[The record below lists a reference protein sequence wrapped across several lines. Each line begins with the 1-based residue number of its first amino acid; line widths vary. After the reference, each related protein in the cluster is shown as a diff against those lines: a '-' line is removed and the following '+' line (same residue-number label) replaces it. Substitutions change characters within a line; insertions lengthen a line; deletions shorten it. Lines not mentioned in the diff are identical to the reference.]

1 MSVVVGNHPHSDAAP
16 FGGGSEF
23 LWELA
28 VWDRRKG
35 RRAGTGRRGDMPSGH
50 VAGFRTSL
58 WPAPASGWQPLR
70 VSILAKHPCFVSRL
84 PSCSDALPTWAEMW
98 GTWRAMS
105 GLSPPPPSW
114 RQTGG
119 APSFPPSLHVLVT
132 NCCQPHFAQYQQFSH
147 LSIHQTRL
155 EGLLILRYLGPTCLS
170 LLFVGLE

>member
-16 FGGGSEF
+16 FGGSSEF

-35 RRAGTGRRGDMPSGH
+35 RRAGTSPASALRFGRRPRL
-50 VAGFRTSL
+50 AGSL
-58 WPAPASGWQPLR
+58 SEFLSWL
-70 VSILAKHPCFVSRL
+70 KHPCFVSRL
-84 PSCSDALPTWAEMW
+84 PSCSDALPVWAEMW
-98 GTWRAMS
+98 GTWRAML

-155 EGLLILRYLGPTCLS
+155 EGLLILRYLGPTSLS
-170 LLFVGLE
+170 LWFVGLE

>member
-1 MSVVVGNHPHSDAAP
+1 MWWETIHTATPLRLEAAVSP
-16 FGGGSEF
+16 SGSWPSGTGGRDGERAPEGEETCRAGTSPASALRFGRRPRLAGSLSEF
-23 LWELA
+23 LSWL
-28 VWDRRKG
+28 
-35 RRAGTGRRGDMPSGH
+35 
-50 VAGFRTSL
+50 
-58 WPAPASGWQPLR
+58 
-70 VSILAKHPCFVSRL
+70 KHPCFVSRL
-84 PSCSDALPTWAEMW
+84 PSCSDALPVWAEMW